1 MRSAPIPSA
10 LFTRNRK
17 KLDQCLPEGAVSV
30 MVSNPQMPRNGDQY
44 YPYRQ
49 HSDFFYLTGIM
60 QEGSI
65 LVLAPQRETLFIR
78 KPDLKTA
85 VWTGPLLSPSQASFL
100 SGIEEVRWE
109 DELDS
114 LLDEVLSQASSLW
127 LNYIPHE
134 GTEPESFNPGAR
146 MARHLRGK
154 FPGLKCRSIQPLIA
168 GLRMI
173 KEMEELEEI
182 KKACAITHAAFLKA
196 LKVLKPG
203 IREFEVEA
211 QLTAEIIGR
220 GAQGHAFEP
229 IVASGRNAL
238 VLHHVKNNGT
248 CRAGELLLMDFGAEV
263 NNYAA
268 DCTRTVPVEGRFSKR
283 QRKIYE
289 AVLRIFKQ
297 ARSLMVPGALM
308 ANFHNQVGRMWEEEH
323 ISLGLYTRKEAKQ
336 QSENE
341 PLWNRYYVHGTSHSV
356 GLDVHDPFERTEPF
370 REGMVLT
377 CEPGIYIPEEGIG
390 IRLENDILIT
400 EDGQVDLMSG
410 IPMEAD
416 EIESLIQKS

>member
-1 MRSAPIPSA
+1 
-10 LFTRNRK
+10 
-17 KLDQCLPEGAVSV
+17 LPDGAVSV
-30 MVSNPQMPRNGDQY
+30 MVSNPPMPRNGDQF

-65 LVLAPQRETLFIR
+65 LVLAPHRETLFIR

-85 VWTGPLLSPSQASFL
+85 VWTGPLLSPSQTSFL

-109 DELDS
+109 DEMDS
-114 LLDEVLSQASSLW
+114 LLDEVVPQATSLW

-134 GTEPESFNPGAR
+134 GTEPASFNPGAR
-146 MARHLRGK
+146 MADHLRGK
-154 FPGLKCRSIQPLIA
+154 FPGMKCRSIQPLIA
-168 GLRMI
+168 RLRMI

-196 LKVLKPG
+196 LGVLKPG

-211 QLTAEIIGR
+211 QLTAEFIGH

-229 IVASGRNAL
+229 ILASGRNAL
-238 VLHHVKNNGT
+238 VLHHVKNSGT

-268 DCTRTVPVEGRFSKR
+268 DCTRTVPVGGKFSKR

-289 AVLRIFKQ
+289 AVLRVFKQ
-297 ARSLMVPGALM
+297 ARSLMVPGTLM
-308 ANFHNQVGRMWEEEH
+308 ANFHNQVGKLWEEEH
-323 ISLGLYTRKEAKQ
+323 FALGLYTRKEAERQ
-336 QSENE
+336 PENE
-341 PLWNRYYVHGTSHSV
+341 PLWNGYYVHGTSHSV

-400 EDGQVDLMSG
+400 GDGQVDLMNE

-416 EIESLIQKS
+416 EIESLIQKKMIG